1 MQLQLA
7 NQAKVH
13 PIGRVSNLVVD
24 IEGMKTYANFEVI
37 EVVDGGGY
45 YPALLGI
52 GWASDSLVMINSKK
66 CVMNFKDHDIK
77 FIGPMDPSEGGRYVE
92 PIKEEVV
99 GGWDHAYK
107 ISEDYVHPIANRE
120 LGW

>member
-1 MQLQLA
+1 MLE
-7 NQAKVH
+7 V
-13 PIGRVSNLVVD
+13 
-24 IEGMKTYANFEVI
+24 EGMRTYTEFDVI
-37 EVVDGGGY
+37 DIIGEGIS

-52 GWASDSLVMINSKK
+52 GWASDSLVMINFKK
-66 CVMNFKDHDIK
+66 CVMNFKDRDIE
-77 FIGPMDPSEGGRYVE
+77 FIVPMDPSEGGRYVK

-107 ISEDYVHPIANRE
+107 ISEDYVHPISNRE